1 MRLKKIGDVINN
13 AGKGKITPAK
23 EITSDLDFINMWE
36 GLYNNNVRYLT
47 IGEFAVCFYGYTR
60 LTGILEILIEDSNK
74 NRKNLR
80 KALKDIGIGDFP
92 QIETTQL
99 IPGWTDFTLG
109 PGLRLDVMTSVKGL
123 DKESFDELYLASE
136 TTAIRD
142 IPISFI
148 NFKHLIIS
156 KKATNRPKDQLD
168 IEELEK
174 IKKCSEENPE

>member
-1 MRLKKIGDVINN
+1 MKEEQISSPTPESIEKKRALEFLALSPTEKYETRMRLKKIGDVINN

-60 LTGILEILIEDSNK
+60 LTGILEILIEDNNK

-80 KALKDIGIGDFP
+80 KALKDIGIGDFE

-109 PGLRLDVMTSVKGL
+109 
-123 DKESFDELYLASE
+123 
-136 TTAIRD
+136 
-142 IPISFI
+142 
-148 NFKHLIIS
+148 
-156 KKATNRPKDQLD
+156 
-168 IEELEK
+168 
-174 IKKCSEENPE
+174 